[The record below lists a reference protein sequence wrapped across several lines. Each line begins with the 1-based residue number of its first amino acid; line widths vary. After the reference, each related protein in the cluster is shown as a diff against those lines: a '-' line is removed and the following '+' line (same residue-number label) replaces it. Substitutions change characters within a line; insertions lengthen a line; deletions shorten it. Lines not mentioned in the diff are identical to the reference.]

1 MQVQD
6 LTRYLFL
13 HAERHILNQQSTDS
27 MRAFPGFPSWTKS
40 WTRTLEPNFP
50 DAGVHCVLPPPW
62 TPKETLEFPVP
73 PYMTSHPSGLMSPGN
88 PPLITHKAECI
99 LVPPPPGIHWNWP
112 VPRKAWQLS
121 TSQHPS
127 LVSWNLHGK
136 SYLRPYSWLTTWTNM
151 GFLWKINKSNGLSN
165 CMERLLSKEMSGP
178 ECFLAHET
186 VSYNPIKYSCI
197 MVSSAWLKKWKI

>member
-40 WTRTLEPNFP
+40 WTWTSEPNFP
-50 DAGVHCVLPPPW
+50 DTGVHCVLPPPW

-99 LVPPPPGIHWNWP
+99 LVPPPSRN
-112 VPRKAWQLS
+112 
-121 TSQHPS
+121 S
-127 LVSWNLHGK
+127 LELTCPQKSMTAIYVLTPPPLHHVICMGNHTCV
-136 SYLRPYSWLTTWTNM
+136 LVLTHNM
-151 GFLWKINKSNGLSN
+151 NKHGFSV
-165 CMERLLSKEMSGP
+165 EDQ
-178 ECFLAHET
+178 
-186 VSYNPIKYSCI
+186 
-197 MVSSAWLKKWKI
+197 